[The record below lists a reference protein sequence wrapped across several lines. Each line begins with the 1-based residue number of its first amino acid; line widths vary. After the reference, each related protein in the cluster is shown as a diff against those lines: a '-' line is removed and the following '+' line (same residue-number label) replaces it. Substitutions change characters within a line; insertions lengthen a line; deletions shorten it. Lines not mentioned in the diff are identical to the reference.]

1 MELFDCAPP
10 PPPDWIRKGM
20 DKDPW
25 ILAWIMCT
33 WSYKYYNIQDYIV
46 SQGGGRL
53 LANMVMVKG
62 TVSRECYGVLS
73 YEALLSA

>member
-1 MELFDCAPP
+1 ML
-10 PPPDWIRKGM
+10 
-20 DKDPW
+20 
-25 ILAWIMCT
+25 
-33 WSYKYYNIQDYIV
+33 YYIV

-62 TVSRECYGVLS
+62 TVSRECYIILYLKGEEGYLLLVMVKGTVSRECYGVLS